1 MIGNESLGL
10 FLDSSTMF
18 IQLSYESLVHNL
30 VQLSYESL
38 VHNLVQWSYESLV
51 HNLVQ

>member
-18 IQLSYESLVHNL
+18 IQWSCESLTKVSFNN
-30 VQLSYESL
+30 L

-51 HNLVQ
+51 Q